1 MEVLAV
7 AGPVLH
13 HPWLATEGFPAV
25 MATQAQRVA
34 VIHHQAVGVAEAAHA
49 VAVAVDHRAELTL
62 LVVAVL
68 GQGFDRL
75 VVDQPFDLGQA
86 TQRVVVVQ
94 VHAGAASGA
103 DVGQRAL
110 RGTGEMQVV
119 AEGVFDALQRHRAV
133 VWHFTEVE
141 KQVVQRLQEVVAALG
156 AHQVHLLVLV
166 VDAFDRLCSH

>member
-1 MEVLAV
+1 M
-7 AGPVLH
+7 
-13 HPWLATEGFPAV
+13 
-25 MATQAQRVA
+25 
-34 VIHHQAVGVAEAAHA
+34 
-49 VAVAVDHRAELTL
+49 
-62 LVVAVL
+62 
-68 GQGFDRL
+68 
-75 VVDQPFDLGQA
+75 
-86 TQRVVVVQ
+86 Q

-156 AHQVHLLVLV
+156 AHQVHLLVRV
-166 VDAFDRLCSH
+166 VDALARLQGDERDFTALVVGQVDEAAAPAQALLPGQHPATKLKFHHPIKPATCLA